1 MTQDPEKIRETLI
14 GWFAASRKRILTA
27 MAQPLDVAQKSNRND
42 LVTNVDKANQQFLIE
57 HIKTDFP
64 TARIIGEEGH
74 GHDDTDLNGLVFFV
88 DPIDGTMNFVKQ
100 QAHFAVM
107 IGVYRDG
114 QPIVGAIMDVMR
126 NEVLS
131 GGPNLPVTFAG
142 RQLKPLPDLPLK
154 DGLLGVAGPM
164 AIKNRLHL
172 GDVALASS
180 GARMS
185 GSAGME
191 FIEVAL
197 GRQVGY
203 VSYLQPWDV
212 AAGMAITQGLGIEFS
227 REDGSAINLSQPGVV
242 VAATPQAHQT
252 ILAMMAGKSE
262 QAH

>member
-1 MTQDPEKIRETLI
+1 M
-14 GWFAASRKRILTA
+14 
-27 MAQPLDVAQKSNRND
+27 
-42 LVTNVDKANQQFLIE
+42 
-57 HIKTDFP
+57 
-64 TARIIGEEGH
+64 
-74 GHDDTDLNGLVFFV
+74 
-88 DPIDGTMNFVKQ
+88 
-100 QAHFAVM
+100 
-107 IGVYRDG
+107 
-114 QPIVGAIMDVMR
+114 
-126 NEVLS
+126 LS

-142 RQLKPLPDLPLK
+142 RQLKPLLDLPLK

-212 AAGMAITQGLGIEFS
+212 AAGMAITQGLGVEFS